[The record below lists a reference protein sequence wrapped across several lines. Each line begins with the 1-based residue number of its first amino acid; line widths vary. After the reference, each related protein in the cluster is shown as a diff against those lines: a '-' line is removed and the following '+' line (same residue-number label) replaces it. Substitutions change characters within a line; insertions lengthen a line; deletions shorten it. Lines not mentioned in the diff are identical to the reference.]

1 MAKKHTPVFLSAV
14 MDALQ
19 VKPGEKYIDCTAGE
33 GGHLTS
39 IAERGGIVLG
49 IDYDAG
55 QIKALIEKIQM
66 PNVTLVNGNFK
77 NVDKIAKQNGFL
89 QVHGILIDL
98 GLSMRQYTSK
108 EIGLS
113 YANLG
118 EKLDMRLEENAEP
131 TAADILNKYDQDELR
146 EMLMKNSEEV
156 FSSEIAYTIVRSRET
171 QPINTVG
178 ELIRILKKIEG
189 SSNPMISRVFQA
201 LRMEVNH
208 EIDNVREALDKSIPL
223 LLPGGRLIIITFHSI
238 EDRIVKEFG
247 RKRTDLKV
255 IKVKV
260 THQDRQRFERS
271 AQLRIFELI

>member
-1 MAKKHTPVFLSAV
+1 MHTPVFLNAV
-14 MDALQ
+14 MEALRVQ
-19 VKPGEKYIDCTAGE
+19 PGEKYIDCTAGE
-33 GGHLTS
+33 GGHLKS
-39 IAERGGIVLG
+39 IAEQGGTVLG
-49 IDYDAG
+49 IDYDAA
-55 QIKALIEKIQM
+55 QIKALVEQLQM
-66 PNVTLVNGNFK
+66 PNITLVNGNFK
-77 NVDKIAKQNGFL
+77 NLDKIAKENGFL

-113 YANLG
+113 YAKLE
-118 EKLDMRLEENAEP
+118 EKLDMKLEKNAEP
-131 TAADILNKYDQDELR
+131 TAADILGSYDQDELR

-156 FSSEIAYTIVRSRET
+156 LSSEIAYTIVRERESR
-171 QPINTVG
+171 PIKTVG
-178 ELIRILKKIEG
+178 DLIRILKGVEG

-223 LLPGGRLIIITFHSI
+223 LLPGGRLIVITFHSI

-255 IKVKV
+255 IKMKV
-260 THQDRQRFERS
+260 TSKHRQNFERS
-271 AQLRIFELI
+271 AQLRIFELV

>member
-1 MAKKHTPVFLSAV
+1 ME
-14 MDALQ
+14 ALRVQ
-19 VKPGEKYIDCTAGE
+19 PGEKYIDCTAGE
-33 GGHLTS
+33 GGHLKS
-39 IAERGGIVLG
+39 IAEQGGTVLG
-49 IDYDAG
+49 IDYDAA
-55 QIKALIEKIQM
+55 QIKALVEQLQM
-66 PNVTLVNGNFK
+66 PNITLVNGNFK
-77 NVDKIAKQNGFL
+77 NVDKIAKENGFL

-113 YANLG
+113 YAKLE
-118 EKLDMRLEENAEP
+118 EKLDMKLEKNAEP
-131 TAADILNKYDQDELR
+131 TAADILGSYDQDELR

-156 FSSEIAYTIVRSRET
+156 LSSEIAYTIVRERESR
-171 QPINTVG
+171 PIKTVG
-178 ELIRILKKIEG
+178 DLIRILKGVEG

-223 LLPGGRLIIITFHSI
+223 LLPGGRLIVITFHSI

-255 IKVKV
+255 IKMKV
-260 THQDRQRFERS
+260 TSKHRQNFERS

>member
-1 MAKKHTPVFLSAV
+1 ME
-14 MDALQ
+14 ALQ

-49 IDYDAG
+49 IDYDAA

-66 PNVTLVNGNFK
+66 SNVTLVNGNFR

-131 TAADILNKYDQDELR
+131 TAADILNTYDQDELR

-156 FSSEIAYTIVRSRET
+156 YSSEIAYTIVRARET
-171 QPINTVG
+171 QPIKTVG
-178 ELIRILKKIEG
+178 ELIRILKGIEG

>member
-1 MAKKHTPVFLSAV
+1 MSKKHTPVFLNAV
-14 MDALQ
+14 MEALQ

-33 GGHLTS
+33 GGHLKS

-49 IDYDAG
+49 IDYDAA
-55 QIKALIEKIQM
+55 QIKALIEQIQM

-118 EKLDMRLEENAEP
+118 EKLDMRLEANAEP

-156 FSSEIAYTIVRSRET
+156 FSSEIAYTIVRARES